1 MIDYTFNKVNSWY
14 PDIEIQIV
22 FIRDKFREGAKEVL
36 YDRVFIQVGT
46 IYAGFTYLKQHEL
59 VMLGNNDRIP
69 DAYKMAELLRGD
81 VMSGVLKHHPE
92 ASYHTTK
99 TK

>member
-14 PDIEIQIV
+14 PDMDIQIV
-22 FIRDKFREGAKEVL
+22 FCRDEFREGAKDIL
-36 YDRVFIQVGT
+36 YDKALIQVGT
-46 IYAGFTYLKQHEL
+46 INAGETFFKQYALI
-59 VMLGNNDRIP
+59 MLGSNGRIP
-69 DAYKMAELLRGD
+69 DAYMMAEFLRGD
-81 VMSGVLKHHPE
+81 VISAVLRKHPE